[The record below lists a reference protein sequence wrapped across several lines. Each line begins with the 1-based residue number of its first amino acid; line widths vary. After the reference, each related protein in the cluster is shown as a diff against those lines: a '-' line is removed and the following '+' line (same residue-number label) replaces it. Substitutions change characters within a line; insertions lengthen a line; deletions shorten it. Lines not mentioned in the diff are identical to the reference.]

1 MPVADYEL
9 PLSKAEVL
17 KRGKDVTIVGYG
29 AQMYTLENAV
39 QLAEKKMPG
48 LSCELIDLRT
58 IMPWDVDTVVESVN
72 KTGRLVVA
80 HEAPKSSGMGAEIS
94 STIME
99 RCFLRLEAPIQR
111 VCGWDTPFPLIFEK
125 FYMPNMIRCFDA
137 IKNAVNY

>member
-1 MPVADYEL
+1 M
-9 PLSKAEVL
+9 L